1 MSLIRINSALKNENP
16 RHVHDK
22 GDFQSL
28 QLALIDSK
36 GTMFCQKSNLG
47 SVFQGKYA
55 PIFSQSTVFEAMVS
69 ACTESG
75 LINLSSIRSFNC
87 GREPGNVVLVAIS

>member
-28 QLALIDSK
+28 QLALIEDK

-47 SVFQGKYA
+47 SVFRA
-55 PIFSQSTVFEAMVS
+55 NTHLFFSQSTVFEAIVS

-75 LINLSSIRSFNC
+75 FINLSSIRSFNC
-87 GREPGNVVLVAIS
+87 GLEPGNVVLVAIS

>member
-1 MSLIRINSALKNENP
+1 MSLIRISSALKNENP

-36 GTMFCQKSNLG
+36 GTMFCQKSNL
-47 SVFQGKYA
+47 SSAFQA
-55 PIFSQSTVFEAMVS
+55 NARHFLVNPLFSKRWCLLV
-69 ACTESG
+69 
-75 LINLSSIRSFNC
+75 LNLA
-87 GREPGNVVLVAIS
+87 L